1 MLWSQTTEVGC
12 TIETCKNDSNLST
25 VCIYKPGDFSPEGS
39 PYEKGENCTKCPTG
53 FDCYRKQ
60 CRNTLTTLPTTSP
73 ATTTSTLPT
82 TSSATIT
89 STLLTTSSAT
99 ITSTLQ
105 ILPALM
111 LILRSAV

>member
-1 MLWSQTTEVGC
+1 HSFVDVVCSQTTEVGC
-12 TIETCKNDSNLST
+12 TIETCQNGRNLST
-25 VCIYKPGDFSPEGS
+25 ACIYKPGDFSPRDK
-39 PYEKGENCTKCPTG
+39 PYEMGENCTQCPAG

-60 CRNTLTTLPTTSP
+60 CRNTLTTLP
-73 ATTTSTLPT
+73 
-82 TSSATIT
+82 
-89 STLLTTSSAT
+89 TTSSAT

>member
-1 MLWSQTTEVGC
+1 MLWWKTTEVGC
-12 TIETCKNDSNLST
+12 TIEKCQNDGNLST
-25 VCIYKPGDFSPEGS
+25 ACIYKPGDFSPRDK
-39 PYEKGENCTKCPTG
+39 PYEIGKNCTHCPAG

-73 ATTTSTLPT
+73 STTTSTLHT
-82 TSSATIT
+82 TSSATTT

-111 LILRSAV
+111 LIL